1 MSVARGI
8 LPSVIRVCTS
18 HRTEV
23 LLDAFVQHLA
33 DERARQGSLAPV
45 RVVVPNGNVETFL
58 RLKVAEHCGIAAN
71 LETTFLRKFLVH
83 LAEGAVPNA
92 RVANAAH
99 VEGHLLALLHDDA
112 SLAEPS
118 LAHVR
123 AYLASAGADRDARDA
138 RDRRRCQLA
147 AVLAQLFDEYAG
159 SRPAMLAD
167 WASDAKF
174 PPLPA
179 GERPPT
185 SASAGE
191 GSDLATWQRTLWRA
205 IFGSNGRLAKQASAT
220 GVRTLPLDKLWDEAL
235 AKTPAPFAGQTVHV
249 FGLSYIA
256 SAYHRMLAT
265 LARAATVHIYT
276 LNPCRE
282 TEDEL
287 GARPDPSDPSWPD
300 PFGLEREPQPVLRRW
315 ARPGREN
322 LRLLAACENATVDAR
337 FPNTAGATLLHRLQS
352 DIVNRRLPDAVH
364 DEVDASLRV
373 LPCPSL
379 RRELEVVAAEIWDVA
394 RRDPS
399 LRLCDVAVIV
409 PEASKELY
417 LAQLSAVF
425 GESCDLPHSVADLPT
440 ASAHR
445 VAEAIELLLHLPFST
460 FTRKDFLPLVTH
472 PCLMARFPKAAPET
486 WRELTHALGIVRGA
500 DRGDLAGSY
509 ITRDLFTWDQGLRR
523 MVLGALCDG
532 AGADDADA
540 ITLGGEAY
548 LPGPPMDSA
557 NEECLGFGLL
567 VRSLIADARFA
578 AGGATTPER
587 PLGDWLDFMRGLVAS
602 YVVLDQ
608 DDVAGRGVVAQFLA
622 ELENLSDTGLGDQ
635 PVSYRVAAELGK
647 RALTATP
654 ASRGHYLA
662 SGVTVASFVPMRA
675 IPFRAVFVLGLGQDA
690 FPRPAGR
697 HELDL
702 RAGSR
707 QAGDVDRR
715 EQDLYMFLETL
726 LSARDQVVLSY
737 VARDEITGDDLPSSP
752 VLLELRS
759 MLAQGY
765 LAPAQLAV
773 LFGDDIKQRA
783 PLRRF
788 DDSDRRRAVLPA
800 AEAEHQAKVLGARL
814 SKGEPRARPAPAA
827 IVRAPAASAD
837 PRATVVV
844 PLSTLRRFLEDPL
857 QGSARFRLGLRDD
870 DERAPADVEDEP
882 FDMDKRG
889 ASYLVRASMT
899 DALVAAQAA
908 PPWQD
913 LLAAYQR
920 RSNHAE
926 LAGQC
931 PTGLFRSVGTQI
943 ELELLRAWHEE
954 LPKILGQR
962 HADCRVVR
970 LTPHAHQPSVR
981 RERSGVVY
989 GPAPTFT
996 IPLPGA
1002 ADGPGLVV
1010 RVGGQTG
1017 LCAGLE
1023 NAGDATLTFTCR
1035 AGISGKDMVREEL
1048 GAFLDYVV
1056 LTAASAEPA
1065 RPGHRSAVFFS
1076 KDGHGK
1082 LRTLGFRPLERERAR
1097 DYLARLCADLLTGG
1111 LDAEGTATGVHP
1123 YLLPHEAVFES
1134 QRKSMPMVDAIDD
1147 LCSGA
1152 EGDDA
1157 HFSSLRGPVPR
1168 VLERYTPPTAGD
1180 AEHMVQ
1186 ARFGLFFELAQ
1197 EEGA

>member
-1 MSVARGI
+1 VARGI
-8 LPSVIRVCTS
+8 LLPVIRVCTS
-18 HRTEV
+18 HRTEE
-23 LLDAFVQHLA
+23 LLEAFVQHLV
-33 DERARQGSLAPV
+33 DEREREGPLASV
-45 RVVVPNGNVETFL
+45 RVVVPNRNVEAFL

-71 LETTFLRKFLVH
+71 LETTFLRKFLVQ
-83 LAEGAVPNA
+83 LAEVAVPHA
-92 RVANAAH
+92 RVADAAH
-99 VEGHLLALLHDDA
+99 VEGHVLALLHDGA
-112 SLAEPS
+112 LLAEPS

-123 AYLASAGADRDARDA
+123 AYLASAGSDRDAL
-138 RDRRRCQLA
+138 DRRRCQLGA
-147 AVLAQLFDEYAG
+147 LLAQLFDEYAG

-167 WASDAKF
+167 WARDARSA
-174 PPLPA
+174 PLPPA
-179 GERPPT
+179 GE
-185 SASAGE
+185 GL
-191 GSDLATWQRTLWRA
+191 GLATWQRTLWRA
-205 IFGSNGRLAKQASAT
+205 IFARDGRLAKQAAKS
-220 GVRTLPLDKLWDEAL
+220 GVRYLPLNALWDEAM
-235 AKTPAPFAGQTVHV
+235 ATTPAPFAGQAVHV

-256 SAYHRMLAT
+256 PAYHLMLAM

-282 TEDEL
+282 TDDEL
-287 GARPDPSDPSWPD
+287 GAKPDPAAPD
-300 PFGLEREPQPVLRRW
+300 PFGLEREAQPVLRRW

-322 LRLLAACENATVDAR
+322 LRLLAACEGATVEAR
-337 FPNTAGATLLHRLQS
+337 FPDGEGTTLLRRLQS
-352 DIVNRRLPDAVH
+352 DIVNRRVPDVTAAH
-364 DEVDASLRV
+364 GEPDASLRV

-379 RRELEVVAAEIWDVA
+379 RRELEVVAAEIWDLA

-425 GESCDLPHSVADLPT
+425 GESCNLPHSVADLPA

-445 VAEAIELLLHLPFST
+445 VAEAIELLLQLPFST

-486 WRELTHALGIVRGA
+486 WRELVHALGIVRGA
-500 DRGDLAGSY
+500 DRGDMAGSY

-532 AGADDADA
+532 VDSDDVEA
-540 ITLGGEAY
+540 ITLGGEAT
-548 LPGPPMDSA
+548 LPGPPLDSG

-587 PLGDWLDFMRGLVAS
+587 PLADWLTFVRGLVES

-608 DDVAGRGVVAQFLA
+608 DDVAGRSVVSQFLA
-622 ELENLSDTGLGDQ
+622 ELESLSDTGLGAE

-702 RAGSR
+702 RAGGR

-726 LSARDQVVLSY
+726 LSARDHVVLSY
-737 VARDEITGDDLPSSP
+737 IARDEITGDDLPTSP

-773 LFGDDIKQRA
+773 LFGDDIKQRP

-814 SKGEPRARPAPAA
+814 AKCEAGPAPARVA
-827 IVRAPAASAD
+827 NVPVASVSDPA
-837 PRATVVV
+837 ATVVV
-844 PLSTLRRFLEDPL
+844 PLSVLRRFLEDPL
-857 QGSARFRLGLRDD
+857 QGSARFRLGM
-870 DERAPADVEDEP
+870 ADVEDEP

-889 ASYLVRASMT
+889 SSYLVRASMT
-899 DALVAAQAA
+899 DAILAAQTA

-913 LLAAYQR
+913 LRAAYER
-920 RSNHAE
+920 RSSRAE

-931 PTGLFRSVGTQI
+931 PTGLFRSAGAQVEQA
-943 ELELLRAWHEE
+943 LLRAWHDG

-962 HADCRVVR
+962 RVECRVVR
-970 LTPHAHQPSVR
+970 LIAHAHLPSVR
-981 RERSGVVY
+981 PENSGVVY
-989 GPAPTFT
+989 GPAPSFT
-996 IPLPGA
+996 IALPGMA
-1002 ADGPGLVV
+1002 GGPGRVV
-1010 RVGGQTG
+1010 RLGGQTG
-1017 LCAGLE
+1017 LCAGSE
-1023 NAGDATLTFTCR
+1023 SARDATLAFTCR
-1035 AGISGKDMVREEL
+1035 AGISGKDLVREEL

-1056 LTAASAEPA
+1056 LTAVGVEPA
-1065 RPGHRSAVFFS
+1065 RPGHRSAVFFAQDGHG
-1076 KDGHGK
+1076 KGHGK
-1082 LRTLGFRPLERERAR
+1082 LRTLAFRSLERERAR
-1097 DYLARLCADLLTGG
+1097 HYLARLCADLLTGG
-1111 LDAEGTATGVHP
+1111 LDAKGAATGVHP

-1134 QRKSMPMVDAIDD
+1134 RRKQAPIVDTIDD
-1147 LCSGA
+1147 LCES
-1152 EGDDA
+1152 DDA
-1157 HFSSLRGPVPR
+1157 SFSSLRGPVPR
-1168 VLERYTPPTAGD
+1168 VLERYAPPAASD
-1180 AEHMVQ
+1180 AERMVQ